1 VSFSLSMQVG
11 ITAVNTTVGLLAM
24 MLLFRT
30 MRPLAAARS
39 ARARF
44 AR

>member
-1 VSFSLSMQVG
+1 MQVG
-11 ITAVNTTVGLLAM
+11 VTAVNTAVGLAAT

-30 MRPLAAARS
+30 MRPIAAARS
-39 ARARF
+39 ARARL

>member
-1 VSFSLSMQVG
+1 MQVG
-11 ITAVNTTVGLLAM
+11 TTAVNTAVGLAAA

-30 MRPLAAARS
+30 MRPLAAARA
-39 ARARF
+39 ARARL